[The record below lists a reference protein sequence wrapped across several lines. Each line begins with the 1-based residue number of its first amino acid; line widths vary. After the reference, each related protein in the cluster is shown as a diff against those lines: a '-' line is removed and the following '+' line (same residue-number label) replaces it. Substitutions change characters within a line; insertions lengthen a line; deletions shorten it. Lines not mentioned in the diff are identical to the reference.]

1 MHKLLRGVLLMVKLI
16 IDPGHGGKD
25 PGGGTNKDFKEK
37 DMVLKISKY
46 QLNRFKDLGVDV
58 SLTRTNDKYIDSTP
72 RANIVKN
79 SGADYC
85 ISNHVNA
92 GGGNGAETIYSIH
105 SDGKLAIAI
114 LNELKAVGQKIR
126 RAFTKRGK
134 SGDYYFMHRQTG
146 SVETV
151 IVEYGFAD
159 TQEDSDRIIKNWKIY
174 AEAVIKAFCNHV
186 GVKYVV
192 PGKGVVKPPKVDAKP
207 SKTNTAPSKSKAN
220 LTVDGKWGKSTT
232 RALQAYLGTPVDGI
246 ISKQS
251 RNAVSQ
257 SLYGNTVQ
265 FGAGGSV
272 VIRSLQKLIGVK
284 VDGLLG
290 PATVRALQK
299 YLLTTVD
306 GKLSRPSLVV
316 KALQRALNAGV
327 L

>member
-1 MHKLLRGVLLMVKLI
+1 MVKLI

-46 QLNRFKDLGVDV
+46 QLDRFKQLGVDV

-105 SDGKLAIAI
+105 SDGKLATTI

-159 TQEDSDRIIKNWKIY
+159 TKEDSDRIIKNWKTY
-174 AEAVIKAFCNHV
+174 AEAVIKAFCAHA

-192 PGKGVVKPPKVDAKP
+192 PGKGVVKPPKVDTKPPKTEDTP
-207 SKTNTAPSKSKAN
+207 SKPKSN
-220 LTVDGKWGKSTT
+220 LTVDGEWGNSTT
-232 RALQAYLGTPVDGI
+232 RALQVYFKTPQDGFL
-246 ISKQS
+246 S
-251 RNAVSQ
+251 RQLRNGATNA
-257 SLYGNTVQ
+257 LYGSTVKY
-265 FGAGGSV
+265 GAGGSIV
-272 VIRSLQKLIGVK
+272 VRELQKLVGVR
-284 VDGLLG
+284 VDGYLG
-290 PATVRALQK
+290 TKTVRALQK
-299 YLLTTVD
+299 YLLTTAD
-306 GKLSRPSLVV
+306 GKLSRPSLVI
-316 KALQRALNAGV
+316 KAMQRALNAGV